1 MARIDAKGN
10 DYAQIPYGSTTANS
24 DQLIN
29 WKRQGGYDATL
40 IENVVEGPHVRQK
53 TASNDFVIHEG
64 TPRKSIV
71 GNNGN
76 FNLNDKNIYRGL
88 IPLGVIGRM
97 SYGNRRNE

>member
-1 MARIDAKGN
+1 MLSYQPGGKT
-10 DYAQIPYGSTTANS
+10 YTGSTTANS